1 MMSTGIGK
9 NLGIITLAALLLTCS
24 FSLAVL
30 LLLKKQF
37 RSCTHSMSN
46 TACILA
52 IDQGTTGTTALLVD
66 VEGNIIAR
74 GYQEFT
80 QYYPHPGWVEHDPEE
95 IWAATLQAIDA
106 LFDDRPLNI
115 VAIGIANQRETAL
128 VWDRQTG
135 KPIYPAIVW
144 QCRRTADMCASLEK
158 QGIAE
163 EIKAKTGLV
172 LDAYFSGTKIAWI
185 LDHVRGARERA
196 EHGELAFGTV
206 DTWLLWKLTDKAVHK
221 TDYTNASRTL
231 LFNINTLSWDET
243 LLEMFDVPGTMLPE
257 VCPSASNFG
266 TAGFYRNFWLE
277 TFGKNV
283 SLDGIPIAG
292 IAGDQ
297 QSALFGQLCT
307 NPGMAKNTYGTGC
320 FLMLNTG
327 NEKVETETGLLTTLA
342 CSLDE
347 NPVYAL
353 EGSVFVAGAAVQWL
367 RDGIEVIN
375 SAQETEE
382 IATRIPDSGGVFVVP
397 AFTGLGAPYW
407 DPEARGAIL
416 GLTRGSTRS
425 QIVRATLE
433 SIAYQSADVVTAML
447 DETDVAI
454 NRLRVDG
461 GATANNFLMQFQAD
475 ILGIDIERPAQIE
488 STGLGAAY
496 LAGITTGVWN
506 NVEELETYQSK
517 QANLESNA
525 LKARVFSPQINAD
538 QRNLKLAQW
547 KKAVQRVIG

>member
-1 MMSTGIGK
+1 MP
-9 NLGIITLAALLLTCS
+9 
-24 FSLAVL
+24 
-30 LLLKKQF
+30 
-37 RSCTHSMSN
+37 N
-46 TACILA
+46 TACILS
-52 IDQGTTGTTALLVD
+52 IDQGTTGTTTLLVD
-66 VEGNIIAR
+66 LEGNIIAQ

-80 QYYPHPGWVEHDPEE
+80 QYYPQPGWVEHDPEE
-95 IWAATLQAIDA
+95 IWNATLQAIDA
-106 LFDDRPLNI
+106 LFVDKPLNI
-115 VAIGIANQRETAL
+115 VAIGIANQRETTL

-144 QCRRTADMCASLEK
+144 QCRRTADMCTSLEK
-158 QGIAE
+158 QGVAE

-185 LDHVRGARERA
+185 LNQVEGARERA
-196 EHGELAFGTV
+196 ERGELAFGTI
-206 DTWLLWKLTDKAVHK
+206 DTWLLWKLSDGAVHK

-243 LLEMFDVPGTMLPE
+243 LLEMFNVPKAMLPE
-257 VCPSASNFG
+257 VCASASNFG
-266 TAGFYRNFWLE
+266 TASFYRNFWLE
-277 TFGKNV
+277 TFGKNI

-297 QSALFGQLCT
+297 QAALFGQLCT
-307 NPGMAKNTYGTGC
+307 DPGMAKNTYGTGC

-327 NEKVETETGLLTTLA
+327 AEKVETKTGLLTTLA

-367 RDGIEVIN
+367 RDGLKIIS
-375 SAQETEE
+375 SAQETEK
-382 IATRIPDSGGVFVVP
+382 IAMHIPDSGGIFVVP

-416 GLTRGSTRS
+416 GLTLGSTRE

-447 DETDVAI
+447 TETAVTID
-454 NRLRVDG
+454 RLRVDG
-461 GATANNFLMQFQAD
+461 GAAANNFLMQLQAD
-475 ILGIDIERPAQIE
+475 ILGIDVERPEQIE

-496 LAGITTGVWN
+496 LAGITAGIWN
-506 NVEELETYQSK
+506 DIEELETHRSG
-517 QANLESNA
+517 QATLASNA
-525 LKARVFSPQINAD
+525 RKAKVFSPQIDTD
-538 QRNLKLAQW
+538 QRNQKLAQW
-547 KKAVQRVIG
+547 RRAVQRVMG

>member
-1 MMSTGIGK
+1 MP
-9 NLGIITLAALLLTCS
+9 
-24 FSLAVL
+24 
-30 LLLKKQF
+30 
-37 RSCTHSMSN
+37 N
-46 TACILA
+46 TACILS
-52 IDQGTTGTTALLVD
+52 IDQGTTGTTTLLVD
-66 VEGNIIAR
+66 LEGNIIAQ

-80 QYYPHPGWVEHDPEE
+80 QYYPQPGWVEHDPEE
-95 IWAATLQAIDA
+95 IWNATLQAIDA
-106 LFDDRPLNI
+106 LFAGNPLNI
-115 VAIGIANQRETAL
+115 VAIGIANQRETTL

-158 QGIAE
+158 QGVAE

-185 LDHVRGARERA
+185 LDQVEGARERA
-196 EHGELAFGTV
+196 ERGELAFGTI
-206 DTWLLWKLTDKAVHK
+206 DTWLLWKLSDSAVHK

-243 LLEMFDVPGTMLPE
+243 LLEMFNVPKAMLPE

-266 TAGFYRNFWLE
+266 TASFYRNFWLE
-277 TFGKNV
+277 TFGKNI

-297 QSALFGQLCT
+297 QAALFGQLCT
-307 NPGMAKNTYGTGC
+307 DPGMAKNTYGTGC

-327 NEKVETETGLLTTLA
+327 AEKIETKTGLLTTLA

-367 RDGIEVIN
+367 RDGLKIIS
-375 SAQETEE
+375 SAQETEK
-382 IATRIPDSGGVFVVP
+382 IAMHIPDSGGIFVVP

-416 GLTRGSTRS
+416 GLTLGSTRE

-447 DETDVAI
+447 TETAVTID
-454 NRLRVDG
+454 RLRVDG
-461 GATANNFLMQFQAD
+461 GAAANNFLMQLQAD
-475 ILGIDIERPAQIE
+475 ILGIDVERPEQIE

-496 LAGITTGVWN
+496 LAGITTGIWN
-506 NVEELETYQSK
+506 DIEELETHRSG
-517 QANLESNA
+517 QATLASNA
-525 LKARVFSPQINAD
+525 RKAKVFSPQIDTD
-538 QRNLKLAQW
+538 QRNQKLAQW
-547 KKAVQRVIG
+547 RRAVQRVMG